1 MKCKVCE
8 NELLLNLDFHY
19 IARDEEIERTGL
31 LGIAGKSEKESK
43 LYDAFDCPFCGCQNI
58 VGDRKRDFV
67 PYVPGVIEELEEDE
81 HEDKLDFIATA
92 ISAGNHIKREK
103 EDEES
108 EKSE

>member
-43 LYDAFDCPFCGCQNI
+43 LYDAFDCPFCGCQN
-58 VGDRKRDFV
+58 VMQERKRR
-67 PYVPGVIEELEEDE
+67 YIQEYIIEDRECCPENCGTSCNKCEEDCI
-81 HEDKLDFIATA
+81 EDKL
-92 ISAGNHIKREK
+92 
-103 EDEES
+103 
-108 EKSE
+108 